1 MEKQLNSRFINKN
14 ASLGEN
20 YLNLC
25 KSANNSEQETIKSLI
40 KAIEEIINHQREEFK
55 LEYSSDRHNQKKWF
69 IINLKKLSDGDNQLV
84 YMSFNHP
91 KAIEVIQRFQEIDAR
106 RHFNQHN
113 SSEYTLADTNVWGI
127 LNPVYQS
134 LHKQIWQIMR
144 QAELKV
150 GREKDIEE
158 QSWQNYEFMVE
169 QIISYLSNY
178 LNNHLELNPY
188 IIHNQLN
195 QKLETEFAYVKSLS
209 S

>member
-1 MEKQLNSRFINKN
+1 MLIKLNTNKSNQFQSILDGLTTQVAILDQTGKIVATNQAWKSNSTLDLLIKN

-106 RHFNQHN
+106 RHFNQHI
-113 SSEYTLADTNVWGI
+113 SSDYTLADTNVWGI

-134 LHKQIWQIMR
+134 LQKQLWQIMR

-150 GREKDIEE
+150 GIELL
-158 QSWQNYEFMVE
+158 QVTKK
-169 QIISYLSNY
+169 
-178 LNNHLELNPY
+178 ELL
-188 IIHNQLN
+188 I
-195 QKLETEFAYVKSLS
+195 
-209 S
+209 